1 MALHTVEHGGRALA
15 FARARNIDFR
25 DVLDFS
31 ANINPL
37 GPSPRAI
44 DALRKSLDSIQVYP
58 DEAADQL
65 TKRLAAELRL
75 PQSHILAGNGATD
88 LLYFWLRTMRPRT
101 ATLIVPTFSEYRRAL
116 QSLNVEVEPIR
127 LSPENHFDLPMIRP
141 ATDVVIVTN
150 PNNPTGAYAPPEVM
164 REWLEQVPQST
175 HVLLDEAF
183 VDFAAQPSLT
193 RDINRFAN
201 LWVLRSMTKFHAIPG
216 LRLGY
221 LVGKGIAE
229 LARFREPW
237 QVNNLAEIAGL
248 ASLDDREHAEATMQY
263 MHRERIWLW
272 KQLQALRHIRAF
284 PTAANFFFARC
295 DSDNALSEVIEDLA
309 SQNILIRDC
318 RSVEGLDGP
327 YFRFAIKSHPD
338 NVRLLEHFRK
348 VR

>member
-15 FARARNIDFR
+15 FARARNIDYR

-44 DALRKSLDSIQVYP
+44 EALKNSLDSIQVYP
-58 DEAADQL
+58 DEAAEHL
-65 TKRLAAELRL
+65 TKRLAADLHL

-88 LLYFWLRTMRPRT
+88 LLYFWLRTIRPRT

-116 QSLNVEVEPIR
+116 ASIDAAVDLIR
-127 LSPENHFDLPMIRP
+127 LNPDNHFDLPMIRP
-141 ATDVVIVTN
+141 TTDVVILTN

-164 REWLEQVPQST
+164 REWLEQLLPST
-175 HVLLDEAF
+175 QVLLDEAF
-183 VDFAAQPSLT
+183 VDFTAQPSMV
-193 RDINRFAN
+193 RDVGRFAN

-221 LVGKGIAE
+221 LVGSGVTE

-237 QVNNLAEIAGL
+237 QINNLAEIAGI
-248 ASLDDREHAEATMQY
+248 ASLDDHEHAEGTMQF

-272 KQLQALRHIRAF
+272 KQLQDLRHIRAF

-295 DSDNALSEVIEDLA
+295 DSDTLMSELISNLA
-309 SQNILIRDC
+309 SENILIRDC
-318 RSVEGLDGP
+318 RNTEGLDGP
-327 YFRFAIKSHPD
+327 YFRFAVKSHPD
-338 NVRLLEHFRK
+338 NVRLLEHLRK
-348 VR
+348 V